1 MITVKLPDPILTA
14 LRTTGLT
21 THRTTG
27 LTTHRAAELLGVGPR
42 QAAHLMRKAGAKPSH
57 NVLGK
62 WRMGAE

>member
-1 MITVKLPDPILTA
+1 MITVRLPDPILTA

-21 THRTTG
+21 TKRV
-27 LTTHRAAELLGVGPR
+27 AELLGCKDR
-42 QAAHLMRKAGAKPSH
+42 QATFLLRKAGAKPSH